1 MANETYVEAYS
12 EEDYLRDEQSFSN
25 AEKENKV
32 DWSAFSRLM
41 THDLLTNTNII
52 QDGCIGNVNIKDV
65 HNEVKSLD
73 FFGVLWVPL
82 LNWVF
87 LGMIFVTILSESKII
102 RKTLGKITSFIG
114 NIRLK

>member
-1 MANETYVEAYS
+1 MS
-12 EEDYLRDEQSFSN
+12 EFLIKILIFFLVWFLPFIIVYLGISIDFILHGT
-25 AEKENKV
+25 KPV
-32 DWSAFSRLM
+32 Y
-41 THDLLTNTNII
+41 
-52 QDGCIGNVNIKDV
+52 IKDV

>member
-1 MANETYVEAYS
+1 MIEFLS
-12 EEDYLRDEQSFSN
+12 EILICFLVWFLPAIIVYLYISIDFILHI
-25 AEKENKV
+25 EKPV
-32 DWSAFSRLM
+32 Y
-41 THDLLTNTNII
+41 
-52 QDGCIGNVNIKDV
+52 IKDI
-65 HNEVKSLD
+65 HKEVKSLD

-87 LGMIFVTILSESKII
+87 IGIILVTIIYENKII

>member
-1 MANETYVEAYS
+1 MIEILS
-12 EEDYLRDEQSFSN
+12 EILICLLVWFLPAIIVYLWIGIDFI
-25 AEKENKV
+25 
-32 DWSAFSRLM
+32 F
-41 THDLLTNTNII
+41 HDIKP
-52 QDGCIGNVNIKDV
+52 VYIKDV

-114 NIRLK
+114 NIRLR